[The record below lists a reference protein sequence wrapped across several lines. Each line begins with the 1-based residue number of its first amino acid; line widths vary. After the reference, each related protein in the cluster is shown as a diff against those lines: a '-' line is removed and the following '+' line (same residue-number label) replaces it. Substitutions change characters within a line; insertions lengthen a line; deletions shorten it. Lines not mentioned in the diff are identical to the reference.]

1 MQVRLQLLTH
11 PDLQTQLPR
20 TQQGQRQ
27 RQHDSTRS
35 QFEELPCS
43 AVSAGDGDGSVLQD
57 ALADDCY
64 ARSTDLERIFPSI
77 DRPSRSLDVRGTE
90 GFLSCDAVHHTLH
103 QLFILALRALHL
115 YLAAKTTSKAAA
127 FATLSCSGISESAQ
141 RRHRRDSQ
149 STPSRSRRESQLAHY
164 PGARAVYR
172 HDDDWCH
179 RQWKD
184 DWRNVSVH
192 RPIVGIPGSR
202 RGCQSECARA

>member
-20 TQQGQRQ
+20 TQQGHRQ

-77 DRPSRSLDVRGTE
+77 DRPSRSLYVLWTE
-90 GFLSCDAVHHTLH
+90 RVISCY
-103 QLFILALRALHL
+103 ALQHALH
-115 YLAAKTTSKAAA
+115 
-127 FATLSCSGISESAQ
+127 
-141 RRHRRDSQ
+141 
-149 STPSRSRRESQLAHY
+149 
-164 PGARAVYR
+164 
-172 HDDDWCH
+172 
-179 RQWKD
+179 
-184 DWRNVSVH
+184 
-192 RPIVGIPGSR
+192 
-202 RGCQSECARA
+202 